1 MVPHF
6 QSEVQHRPASGARAW
21 PERRRRAGV
30 EGFSGQGPGFHAE
43 YGGCPFGSERNR
55 ASRRRQG
62 PAAGGGAPVRA
73 GEGVARP
80 KPGGARLRNSLS
92 PVGRRGEAPQGGR
105 ARAKASAG
113 VR

>member
-1 MVPHF
+1 MAP
-6 QSEVQHRPASGARAW
+6 SGGGG
-21 PERRRRAGV
+21 AGV
-30 EGFSGQGPGFHAE
+30 EGFSGQGAGFHAE
-43 YGGCPFGSERNR
+43 CGGCPFESERNR

-62 PAAGGGAPVRA
+62 PRR
-73 GEGVARP
+73 EVARP
-80 KPGGARLRNSLS
+80 SGRGRGWPDRNRAGAPAEFPL